1 MGTHEAA
8 YPKALGLETI
18 KKKAKNQNK
27 ERITKKK
34 SKTNLFENK
43 ENIQKTVQ
51 KSQKRP
57 KTVKNIK

>member
-8 YPKALGLETI
+8 YPKAPGLETI

-34 SKTNLFENK
+34 PKINSLENK
-43 ENIQKTVQ
+43 KVYKKQ
-51 KSQKRP
+51 
-57 KTVKNIK
+57 